1 MNFGQ
6 QQSAMLNLYWRGNCQ
21 YTAIGFKANVFVK
34 GGKEFCQ
41 CSRRLL
47 LWEWNT
53 VFALFHFICVC
64 VVSSSYYY
72 LFLVFLCSL
81 KALTR
86 TPGSKLRLGHKL
98 YEVLD
103 KTKKKWLWHGMGN
116 QGSAL
121 RKIEGSLVAWTCKF
135 EGAHHNNLNKNME
148 FSSCPRAK
156 VGCQGPQA
164 YTRAFF
170 SQSFLSFLSFFLFFS
185 SSSIFFFK
193 PVPCMSIEVV

>member
-1 MNFGQ
+1 
-6 QQSAMLNLYWRGNCQ
+6 MLNLYWRGNCQ

-135 EGAHHNNLNKNME
+135 EGAHNNNLNKK
-148 FSSCPRAK
+148 SDCSCPRAK
-156 VGCQGPQA
+156 VGCQRPPT
-164 YTRAFF
+164 YNRVVFF
-170 SQSFLSFLSFFLFFS
+170 SKFSEFSFFLFLSFL
-185 SSSIFFFK
+185 FFFF
-193 PVPCMSIEVV
+193 CFNQYLACL